1 MGRYPHENE
10 QNLID
15 ENAILEQKIRDLE
28 EKVTVLK
35 AERDEHKRN
44 VDVLS
49 VALIQALDGWR
60 RCATCVVEDSDAIEH
75 EVRQIDVLEKLV
87 KP

>member
-1 MGRYPHENE
+1 MNERE

-15 ENAILEQKIRDLE
+15 EAAMLE

-35 AERDEHKRN
+35 AERDEHSRN

-60 RCATCVVEDSDAIEH
+60 RCATCEIESGD
-75 EVRQIDVLEKLV
+75 EIEAEIRQIDELTKLV